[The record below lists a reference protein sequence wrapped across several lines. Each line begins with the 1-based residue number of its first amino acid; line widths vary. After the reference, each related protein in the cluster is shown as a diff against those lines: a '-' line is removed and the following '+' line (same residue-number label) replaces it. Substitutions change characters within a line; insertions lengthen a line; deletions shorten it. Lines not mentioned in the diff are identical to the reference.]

1 LELTRTINTAKLPLC
16 ADFEA
21 RKQLGPWLDV
31 NDVQAKPNTCFD
43 CWTISVM
50 LQQREADRVKV
61 VDTDMK
67 QLALQTRSDIPANQK
82 KMNKGKSNSKHADPC
97 NARHIAEPNPPKYT
111 ESQSQVPPGTT
122 QDHLDPHD
130 KRHIWQKFV
139 ESGPFS
145 WMWDGFKSFNWDLF
159 THPCFLTYGH
169 QDAAGFATTVAART
183 GCKIWCILRPKMDG
197 INTRSKLF
205 DILRVILRQHP
216 FLDYQKVSDAY
227 TLFLME
233 GDVL

>member
-1 LELTRTINTAKLPLC
+1 
-16 ADFEA
+16 
-21 RKQLGPWLDV
+21 
-31 NDVQAKPNTCFD
+31 
-43 CWTISVM
+43 M

-183 GCKIWCILRPKMDG
+183 GCKIWCILRPKIDG
-197 INTRSKLF
+197 INTRRLQTVRHPQGYTTTAPFPRLSKSVRCIHLIF
-205 DILRVILRQHP
+205 NGGRCLVSLRLHFEIYV
-216 FLDYQKVSDAY
+216 
-227 TLFLME
+227 
-233 GDVL
+233 

>member
-1 LELTRTINTAKLPLC
+1 MIRV
-16 ADFEA
+16 
-21 RKQLGPWLDV
+21 LDV
-31 NDVQAKPNTCFD
+31 MP
-43 CWTISVM
+43 S
-50 LQQREADRVKV
+50 
-61 VDTDMK
+61 
-67 QLALQTRSDIPANQK
+67 
-82 KMNKGKSNSKHADPC
+82 
-97 NARHIAEPNPPKYT
+97 RHPPQIVGVTKYT

-183 GCKIWCILRPKMDG
+183 GCKIWCILRPKMDSTPG
-197 INTRSKLF
+197 ANCSTSSGLYY
-205 DILRVILRQHP
+205 D
-216 FLDYQKVSDAY
+216 S
-227 TLFLME
+227 TLSSTIKKCQMHTPYF
-233 GDVL
+233 